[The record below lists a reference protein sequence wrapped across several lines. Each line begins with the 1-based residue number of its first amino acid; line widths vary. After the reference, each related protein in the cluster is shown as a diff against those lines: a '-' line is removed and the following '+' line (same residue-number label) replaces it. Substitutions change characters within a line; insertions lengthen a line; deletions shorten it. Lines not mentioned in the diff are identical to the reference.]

1 MLSRVANRIYWMARY
16 LERAENTARLINVN
30 GHLLMDLPMR
40 TQVGWYPLVEIMG
53 AEPLFES
60 LYDDHSERNVVK
72 FLVGDQRNPGS
83 ILSSLSNARENART
97 VRDIIPREGWEQI
110 NELYLKVRQ
119 DLQAAYSQ
127 RRRYDYLYSLILGN
141 QQITGL
147 FAGTMTHD
155 TGYAFMRIGRNLER
169 ADMTTRIID
178 VRSADLLPQEG
189 AVLSP
194 FETIQW
200 MSVLKSLTAYQMYR
214 RGVRLQVHRPDVLE
228 FLFKSRNFPRAVYH
242 CISEVANCL
251 EALPHNE
258 EPLRQVTHMQRML
271 SSTELDTITQSAL
284 HEYIDELQIG
294 LAEIGRLIGEA
305 YFLSANPARLAG

>member
-40 TQVGWYPLVEIMG
+40 TQVGWRPLVEIMG

-60 LYDDHSERNVVK
+60 LYEDYSERNVVK

-110 NELYLKVRQ
+110 NELYLKARQ
-119 DLQAAYSQ
+119 ELQAAYGQ

-147 FAGTMTHD
+147 LAGTMTHD
-155 TGYAFMRIGRNLER
+155 TGYAFMRMGRNLER

-178 VRSADLLPQEG
+178 VRSADLLPEEG
-189 AVLSP
+189 ELSP

-214 RGVRLQVHRPDVLE
+214 RGVRAQVRRPDVLD

-242 CISEVANCL
+242 CVSEVADCL
-251 EALPHNE
+251 GELPHNE

-271 SSTELDTITQSAL
+271 SAAEPEALAQAAL
-284 HEYIDELQIG
+284 HQYIDELQIG
-294 LAEIGRLIGEA
+294 LAEIDRLIGEA
-305 YFLSANPARLAG
+305 YFWFASPARQAG